1 MCGLPSPAFSLA
13 LPPHSHPSLSLLVVV
28 CDSYKFGRKVM
39 WVDRLEQLGETLYVD
54 QLDIPEE
61 VKRCACV
68 RACVRPYVHVC
79 MWCLCNVCGVFRIC
93 KSCVCISV
101 CCVCVSTF

>member
-1 MCGLPSPAFSLA
+1 
-13 LPPHSHPSLSLLVVV
+13 
-28 CDSYKFGRKVM
+28 M

-68 RACVRPYVHVC
+68 LACVCASICPCVHVVLVQRV
-79 MWCLCNVCGVFRIC
+79 WCLQDM
-93 KSCVCISV
+93 
-101 CCVCVSTF
+101 

>member
-1 MCGLPSPAFSLA
+1 
-13 LPPHSHPSLSLLVVV
+13 
-28 CDSYKFGRKVM
+28 M
-39 WVDRLEQLGETLYVD
+39 WVDRLEQLEETLYVD

-79 MWCLCNVCGVFRIC
+79 MWCLCDVCGVFRIC
-93 KSCVCISV
+93 KSVSALVCAVYVLAHFRVV
-101 CCVCVSTF
+101 CTAVHVQWLFVHNCFCGVMSCHALSRFELVG